1 MPDRAHPALAV
12 EISIATARRL
22 FPGTSY
28 GTFWWHCRETSAGPR
43 LTFGEAYRA
52 AAQHWAGEALAAQA
66 ARFSVTHRQTWKA
79 RRASAAKAGLA
90 HLKKIIN
97 AELAAL
103 HKWED

>member
-1 MPDRAHPALAV
+1 MMPDHPALAV

-43 LTFGEAYRA
+43 LTFAEAYRA
-52 AAQHWAGEALAAQA
+52 AAQHWAGEAQAAQS
-66 ARFSVTHRQTWKA
+66 ARFSVTHRRTWKTRKATAAEAALA
-79 RRASAAKAGLA
+79 RFQAA
-90 HLKKIIN
+90 ID

-103 HKWED
+103 SATA

>member
-1 MPDRAHPALAV
+1 MPDAHPALAV

-52 AAQHWAGEALAAQA
+52 AAQHWAGEAQAAQA
-66 ARFSVTHRQTWKA
+66 ARLSIMHRRAWAA
-79 RRASAAKAGLA
+79 RRAAAAEAALA
-90 HLKKIIN
+90 NLQEVIA
-97 AELAAL
+97 AELA
-103 HKWED
+103 EQNG